1 MKTIIKKFEYVAI
14 DFTLVLLIY
23 SIINIKFYTGNVYIL
38 ELFGIV
44 AAAVCIWNIIGKI
57 NFKSYIGFFS
67 IEYLAMYAV
76 TIGGVFALKWYDFT
90 MSNVIILSIEF
101 IVTIA
106 VITYVLVKR
115 ERIECDE
122 INELIN
128 ERMKIK

>member
-1 MKTIIKKFEYVAI
+1 
-14 DFTLVLLIY
+14 
-23 SIINIKFYTGNVYIL
+23 
-38 ELFGIV
+38 
-44 AAAVCIWNIIGKI
+44 
-57 NFKSYIGFFS
+57 
-67 IEYLAMYAV
+67 
-76 TIGGVFALKWYDFT
+76 

-106 VITYVLVKR
+106 VITYVLVKK

>member
-1 MKTIIKKFEYVAI
+1 MKTIIKNFEYVAI
-14 DFTLVLLIY
+14 DFTLVLLIS
-23 SIINIKFYTGNVYIL
+23 SIINTGNVYIL

-57 NFKSYIGFFS
+57 NFKSYIGFYS

-106 VITYVLVKR
+106 VITYVLVKK

>member
-1 MKTIIKKFEYVAI
+1 
-14 DFTLVLLIY
+14 
-23 SIINIKFYTGNVYIL
+23 
-38 ELFGIV
+38 
-44 AAAVCIWNIIGKI
+44 
-57 NFKSYIGFFS
+57 
-67 IEYLAMYAV
+67 MYAV
-76 TIGGVFALKWYDFT
+76 TTGGVFALKWYDFT

-106 VITYVLVKR
+106 VITYVLVKK

>member
-1 MKTIIKKFEYVAI
+1 
-14 DFTLVLLIY
+14 
-23 SIINIKFYTGNVYIL
+23 
-38 ELFGIV
+38 
-44 AAAVCIWNIIGKI
+44 
-57 NFKSYIGFFS
+57 
-67 IEYLAMYAV
+67 MYAV

-106 VITYVLVKR
+106 VITYVLVKK

-128 ERMKIK
+128 ERKKIK

>member
-1 MKTIIKKFEYVAI
+1 
-14 DFTLVLLIY
+14 
-23 SIINIKFYTGNVYIL
+23 
-38 ELFGIV
+38 
-44 AAAVCIWNIIGKI
+44 
-57 NFKSYIGFFS
+57 
-67 IEYLAMYAV
+67 MYAV
-76 TIGGVFALKWYDFT
+76 TIGGVFALKWDDFT

-106 VITYVLVKR
+106 VITYVLVKK

>member
-1 MKTIIKKFEYVAI
+1 MKTIIKNFEYVAI

-23 SIINIKFYTGNVYIL
+23 SIINIKFYTGNV
-38 ELFGIV
+38 LFGVV

-106 VITYVLVKR
+106 VITYVLVKK